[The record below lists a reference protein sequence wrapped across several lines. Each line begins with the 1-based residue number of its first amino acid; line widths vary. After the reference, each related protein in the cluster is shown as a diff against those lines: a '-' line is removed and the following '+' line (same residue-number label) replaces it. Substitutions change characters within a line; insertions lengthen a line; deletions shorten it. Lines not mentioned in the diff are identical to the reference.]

1 MSYTMDRNYYRKTS
15 ITNEP
20 EKYYYQQNSQSVP
33 YSPAKIS
40 TQQIGRLDKYDQNN
54 KTKTQKG
61 PAQPQG
67 PSHRKMYS
75 NYNNRE
81 SEDFI
86 FYEKKPN
93 QRNEVLKS
101 PKKPYL
107 QKPDH
112 LKGGYQNDDHYAMNF
127 DNKRFGSQ
135 FYDQEEEMEPT
146 KENNRKRPSIQNKA
160 NEGRYTSMNR
170 LIEMRK
176 KEFENDEY
184 VYEGRGEYGSNQK
197 ENFEQHDDQ
206 DEQGEYFEN
215 NWNQGYNQRGQ
226 NYGDEEDDLTY
237 EDLMQTNNNAASYRS
252 SVDLKKSINK
262 SKNMPSCKLIFFTFS
277 LLKIV

>member
-1 MSYTMDRNYYRKTS
+1 
-15 ITNEP
+15 
-20 EKYYYQQNSQSVP
+20 
-33 YSPAKIS
+33 
-40 TQQIGRLDKYDQNN
+40 
-54 KTKTQKG
+54 
-61 PAQPQG
+61 
-67 PSHRKMYS
+67 
-75 NYNNRE
+75 
-81 SEDFI
+81 
-86 FYEKKPN
+86 
-93 QRNEVLKS
+93 
-101 PKKPYL
+101 
-107 QKPDH
+107 
-112 LKGGYQNDDHYAMNF
+112 
-127 DNKRFGSQ
+127 
-135 FYDQEEEMEPT
+135 MEPT